1 MRLVGDL
8 QTELVE
14 DFFGGFVNHAGAN
27 LHAKVL
33 YGRSNHHKIE
43 AIFKCF
49 ARAMQ
54 YACSKDQ
61 RLQGP
66 VAVHQGAVMIAI
78 FDYGAGNLRSVENTL
93 AAIGAAYKLVRDAGR
108 AARGERRSSCPAWA
122 ISAR

>member
-1 MRLVGDL
+1 MDETLAVVALDLGGRPALVYKDLVRVRLVGDL

-49 ARAMQ
+49 ARALK
-54 YACSKDQ
+54 YACSTDKRLRDQ
-61 RLQGP
+61 LPSTKG
-66 VAVHQGAVMIAI
+66 
-78 FDYGAGNLRSVENTL
+78 LL
-93 AAIGAAYKLVRDAGR
+93 
-108 AARGERRSSCPAWA
+108 
-122 ISAR
+122 